1 MGFLLALGPPLAAE
15 SVDETEKARVWK
27 EKVEHA
33 LADAAKALR
42 ESKSAQDFDDPL
54 QALEFL
60 DRHLDVARTFN
71 LSSGRQAPSL
81 VPRLPS
87 GSGSLPGR
95 DIPAIL
101 SFLKQ
106 WQVYLV
112 LEESGD
118 EVGTWQAV
126 QSLKAPDA
134 DGLMPR
140 SELLQII
147 DEAKRAAAPDGAQI
161 PDGGGIE
168 EGAEAIVAGVEEL
181 GGLNPALKRLRML
194 LGAANNGM
202 VAASPASKRALA
214 SLIHQLQFLD
224 RNYQDLKFGLP
235 TSLALQA
242 PPMDNGVRSDGD
254 IYGPHLARLK
264 SAYLAFALPHFLGL
278 PAEVKPDPN
287 EDLSAFVKKTA
298 LTREENADPRFL
310 LRCQEALSFL
320 QRGSSKTASDTA
332 GLRAYLTGRNQEIA
346 GQREQA
352 VAAYLEALESGDE
365 LLPAEAI
372 GKRLQA
378 LQEPPPAQTASP
390 PDQSPPAP
398 APGEAPS
405 DGGEGNSPTW
415 LPHLLLALAA
425 AGALWLLFRKRR
437 SNPS

>member
-33 LADAAKALR
+33 LADAAMALR
-42 ESKSAQDFDDPL
+42 ESKSAQDFDEPL

-161 PDGGGIE
+161 PDGGSIE

-181 GGLNPALKRLRML
+181 DGLNPALKRLRML
-194 LGAANNGM
+194 LGAADNGM

-242 PPMDNGVRSDGD
+242 PPMDNGGRSDGD
-254 IYGPHLARLK
+254 VYGPHLARLK

-310 LRCQEALSFL
+310 LRCQEALSLL
-320 QRGSSKTASDTA
+320 QRGSSSKTASDTA

-346 GQREQA
+346 GRREQA

-365 LLPAEAI
+365 LLPVEAI
-372 GKRLQA
+372 GKRLRALEEAHPEAYSRGAARFRQA
-378 LQEPPPAQTASP
+378 PERGKES
-390 PDQSPPAP
+390 
-398 APGEAPS
+398 GKE
-405 DGGEGNSPTW
+405 
-415 LPHLLLALAA
+415 
-425 AGALWLLFRKRR
+425 
-437 SNPS
+437 